1 MKMTYSKPVAEVE
14 EFALVD
20 ILTASF
26 AGGNEN
32 LNGGWEDDANGGNED
47 LGGGWE

>member
-26 AGGNEN
+26 ATGNEN
-32 LNGGWEDDANGGNED
+32 LNGGWDDANGGNED
-47 LGGGWE
+47 LGGGWD

>member
-26 AGGNEN
+26 AAGNEN
-32 LNGGWEDDANGGNED
+32 LNGGWEDDAAGNENENGGWD
-47 LGGGWE
+47 